1 MVQADVGKRHA
12 IEDEEGAPVINV
24 AQWHRVRKA
33 LGCFGYGE
41 TQGAHG
47 FSLSNVQAYA
57 LRHLSKR
64 ACLNW
69 DCYQCLQTSS
79 MTVLFI
85 VINLTFLAEMVLTCL
100 DVWRCLKMFNFEG
113 FSCHCSMSFHIFPC
127 RSIGLLMFSPPSAGL
142 APARHSGCQCA
153 QRSHRQSAV
162 HSARAPSDS
171 RRGRWQGPGLSRAGH
186 VAQWWHMF
194 VVSKS

>member
-1 MVQADVGKRHA
+1 MLAPNSNCMQLQMVQADVGKRHA

-24 AQWHRVRKA
+24 AQWHRARKA

-69 DCYQCLQTSS
+69 IAINACKHHEWLSS
-79 MTVLFI
+79 SLLSILHFSQKWSWHVLMF
-85 VINLTFLAEMVLTCL
+85 E
-100 DVWRCLKMFNFEG
+100 DVWRCLILKD
-113 FSCHCSMSFHIFPC
+113 SHAIVPYLSMSFRWFAHVFSAEC
-127 RSIGLLMFSPPSAGL
+127 RSRTCPTFWMPMRPKKPSAKCS
-142 APARHSGCQCA
+142 P
-153 QRSHRQSAV
+153 
-162 HSARAPSDS
+162 
-171 RRGRWQGPGLSRAGH
+171 
-186 VAQWWHMF
+186 
-194 VVSKS
+194 

>member
-1 MVQADVGKRHA
+1 MKRAHLSSMWPSGT
-12 IEDEEGAPVINV
+12 EREKLWD
-24 AQWHRVRKA
+24 A
-33 LGCFGYGE
+33 LGM
-41 TQGAHG
+41 AK
-47 FSLSNVQAYA
+47 
-57 LRHLSKR
+57 LRVLMVSHCPMSKLMH
-64 ACLNW
+64 CGIW
-69 DCYQCLQTSS
+69 CYQCLQTSW

-85 VINLTFLAEMVLTCL
+85 VINFTFLAEMVLTCL

-186 VAQWWHMF
+186 AAQWWHMF
-194 VVSKS
+194 VVSKC